1 MSGTSSA
8 LKICNSSW
16 TRRISQRI
24 ERIAQQEESVNVMA
38 TLANQRRKTIIT
50 VDANVKF
57 MLPIPIKTQKI
68 RNGGMSQTW

>member
-16 TRRISQRI
+16 IRRISQRI

-38 TLANQRRKTIIT
+38 TLAN
-50 VDANVKF
+50 
-57 MLPIPIKTQKI
+57 
-68 RNGGMSQTW
+68 